1 MRIRQGAGLAMVAA
15 LLAGCVVP
23 DHMNVTA
30 GLRPDNLDTHVRFRT
45 TYYFRTFDY
54 CWKGD
59 AAFGDKLGYRE
70 IVPETDTLYRF
81 RMTGKAPSLTNK
93 IRFESGTL
101 KAADIDPFGT
111 EVRFD
116 GDANGF
122 VTRTAEEVKADG
134 LRIRAAREEAAKAAA
149 AKAPPGT
156 ADRVQA
162 LIAFLGT
169 VQASPVDATTK
180 TAVIEWVG
188 REVVKIVAPPQE
200 PPKAEAPKAEA
211 PKTEAPK
218 PDNNPPPASQEVKDL
233 LARVKTL
240 KTDLEL
246 PQMTQLL
253 KDILNKLTP
262 AASPGQPNRHPNLPN
277 CDPNTLQRGFQ
288 LMGPEGMKAFDQG
301 SRLMMAMSSSAKPLI
316 ETLQEYSGR
325 MLAGQAGQAEQL
337 LPLTEASLK
346 VANGQRSL
354 LELRVATKPEDLT
367 VDAVFGAAQL
377 AAAPAKAG
385 GKP

>member
-1 MRIRQGAGLAMVAA
+1 MRIWRGAGFGMVLA

-30 GLRPDNLDTHVRFRT
+30 GLRPDNLDKHVRFRT

-54 CWKGD
+54 CWKTD
-59 AAFGDKLGYRE
+59 AAFAGGRGYRE

-101 KAADIDPFGT
+101 DADKIDPFGT

-116 GDANGF
+116 SDANGF
-122 VTRTAEEVKADG
+122 VTRTMAETLAEG
-134 LRIRAAREEAAKAAA
+134 NRIRAAREAAA

-162 LIAFLGT
+162 LIALLGT

-200 PPKAEAPKAEA
+200 PPKAEAPK
-211 PKTEAPK
+211 TEAPK

-233 LARVKTL
+233 LTRVKTL

-246 PQMTQLL
+246 PQMLEVLT
-253 KDILNKLTP
+253 DIRNKLTP
-262 AASPGQPNRHPNLPN
+262 APAPAKPDPHPDIAN
-277 CDPNTLQRGFQ
+277 CKADKLDRGFQ
-288 LMGPEGMKAFDQG
+288 LMGPEGMKAFNQN
-301 SRLMMAMSSSAKPLI
+301 SRLVMAMSSSAKPLI

-325 MLAGQAGQAEQL
+325 MLAGQTGQAEQL

-354 LELRVATKPEDLT
+354 LELRAATKPEDLT
-367 VDAVFGAAQL
+367 IDAVFGAAQL